1 MPLQGVWKRIEQ
13 RYGGFPPQLRRAA
26 RFVREHPQ
34 DVALQSLR
42 TVAGRAGVS
51 PTSMSRLLQ
60 SLEFESWDAFQAEH
74 RDWLT
79 AGRQG
84 VFSGRAD
91 RLISGARVPGAEDE
105 LLDAVA
111 EAERAN
117 VGAALAP
124 EHRPALRKAA
134 DLLVAAPA
142 ITILG
147 IRSCFPVAFSLH
159 YTLSLFA
166 PHARL
171 MMAAGGS
178 LLDDL
183 HHLSEGDAL
192 VVVSVTPY
200 SREIVEAARL
210 ARAAGVSVVGITDR
224 PLSPVAR
231 LAEVALIA
239 GNDSP
244 AHIASPIGPLA
255 VAQALALLVLSRS
268 GETALEALRR
278 REATLE
284 ATAAYIPEETPQ

>member
-1 MPLQGVWKRIEQ
+1 MTLQRVWKRIEQ
-13 RYGGFPPQLRRAA
+13 GYGGFPPQLRRAA

-79 AGRQG
+79 EGRPG

-91 RLISGARVPGAEDE
+91 RLISGARAPGAEDE

-117 VGAALAP
+117 VRAALAP
-124 EHRPALRKAA
+124 ELRPALRKAA
-134 DLLVAAPA
+134 DLLAAAPT

-147 IRSCFPVAFSLH
+147 IRSCFPVAFGLH

-166 PHARL
+166 PHTRL

-200 SREIVEAARL
+200 SREIVEGARL

-231 LAEVALIA
+231 LANVALVA

-244 AHIASPIGPLA
+244 AHIASPIGPFA

-268 GETALEALRR
+268 GEAALEALRR

-284 ATAAYIPEETPQ
+284 ATAAYVPEETPQ